1 VFNFE
6 QLHLE
11 NTMDLMSFESAKSHV
26 QMWANTYSS
35 VDEIP
40 TDKIPEVYD
49 LRNMGGNDFTS
60 MVKD

>member
-1 VFNFE
+1 
-6 QLHLE
+6 
-11 NTMDLMSFESAKSHV
+11 MDLMSFESAKSHV